1 MKKSSIITLVFAILL
16 IVVGLALSVTGAYFA
31 VPHHAVYNYGH
42 GYFSYS
48 MRYVI
53 ASPNSGTVLS
63 SFGHLAFN
71 AGLVLMVIFAV
82 LQVSDHKD
90 EKKLDEKEKKADAA
104 DLKKAKAEAVDVEAH
119 EADKE

>member
-16 IVVGLALSVTGAYFA
+16 IVVGLALSVTGAY
-31 VPHHAVYNYGH
+31 AVYNYGH